1 MTYNEP
7 DRPYEEKWSRS
18 AHDDFSQ
25 AKGPPMLPF
34 RNDPT
39 TLPFGSTDKVS
50 FRAGGITR
58 MDQVNHPV
66 HYTSSGAVCSKC
78 NTPIEC
84 IDVVKHM
91 GFLEG
96 NVTKYV
102 WRWKYKG
109 GVQDLK
115 KATFYL
121 QRLIEQA
128 EGSPPAA

>member
-1 MTYNEP
+1 
-7 DRPYEEKWSRS
+7 
-18 AHDDFSQ
+18 
-25 AKGPPMLPF
+25 
-34 RNDPT
+34 
-39 TLPFGSTDKVS
+39 
-50 FRAGGITR
+50 

-78 NTPIEC
+78 NAPIEC

-102 WRWKYKG
+102 WRWKHKNG
-109 GVQDLK
+109 ITDLK
-115 KATFYL
+115 KAAFYL

-128 EGSPPAA
+128 EDCE